1 MKKTESCRRL
11 ILMHSWFS
19 KPETRQHAPFLLKYT
34 LLPYI
39 SCLLDDMNVAEQYLL
54 DSETNPEVQDID
66 FTVVLPGGLTK
77 KPVTGKIKIFE
88 RHF

>member
-19 KPETRQHAPFLLKYT
+19 KPETRQQAPFLLKYT

-39 SCLLDDMNVAEQYLL
+39 SCLLDDMSIAEQYLL
-54 DSETNPEVQDID
+54 NSETNSEVQDID